1 MDTDNDNGG
10 GKQPLEV
17 SQMILTLD
25 RAKFILKIDG
35 HTENFDEA
43 LAILDLARRNI
54 EGKIRAEQVARSL
67 AAPQGVTLPNLRGR
81 H

>member
-1 MDTDNDNGG
+1 MDTDNGNGS
-10 GKQPLEV
+10 GKPPIEV

-43 LAILDLARRNI
+43 LAILDLARRHV
-54 EGKIRAEQVARSL
+54 EAKIRAEQVARSL
-67 AAPQGVTLPNLRGR
+67 SAPQGVTLPSFRGR